1 MELYVLDSEFKKQA
15 YVEGTDSIIYSLRYA
30 DAGDFEIHVIYS
42 AFIVSYLQKGAYI
55 FEKKS
60 RTAMFIEDIEYETDS
75 EGGPIAVFKGRSLE
89 SMLNR
94 RIIWNKKV
102 VSGKI
107 QDIIFDLLKD
117 NVITPQDPD
126 RKIPNFVFKE
136 SSDSRLK
143 DYTIDKN
150 SPMEL
155 YGDNLYDT
163 IKSLCDLYDV
173 GFRITL
179 SEDNKFIFELYCGEM
194 LNGSIQKNRRV
205 VFSPKMENL
214 SNTRYYL
221 STQNEKTVTKI
232 DSTYDFKAEQAN
244 EKDDASATTR
254 VIAKTASWVVAP
266 RSASEL
272 TQFVGKKIG
281 IRFNKKLG
289 SNAML
294 SLNGTAY
301 KPLYYK
307 NAPLAAEVIDSGTEM
322 VMQYASTGGGRWNL
336 IDIKEDDP
344 PIQQNRVLVEATRS
358 NPPLAGLER
367 KEIFTDANS
376 ITTEEGMTPDDYAYS
391 MRIMGINTLH
401 ENRIEQQIDGESIPD
416 INYIFGEDYSI
427 GDIVLVENEIGL
439 SMSSRVIE
447 YVQSIDEN
455 GPSACPTFS
464 SVYY

>member
-1 MELYVLDSEFKKQA
+1 MELYILDSGFNKIA
-15 YVEGTDSIIYSLRYA
+15 YVEAYDSAIYTIRYA
-30 DAGDFEIHVIYS
+30 EPGDFEIHLSYFS
-42 AFIVSYLQKGAYI
+42 NLTSYLQSGSYI
-55 FEKKS
+55 LDINS

-75 EGGPIAVFKGRSLE
+75 EGGPMAVFKGRSLE

-94 RIIWNKKV
+94 RIVWNKKV

-136 SSDSRLK
+136 SSDSRLN

-155 YGDNLYDT
+155 YGDNLYDV

-179 SEDNKFIFELYCGEM
+179 SENNKFIFELYCGEM

-214 SNTRYYL
+214 SNTRYYQ

-232 DSTYDFKAEQAN
+232 DSTYEFKAEQAN
-244 EKDDASATTR
+244 EKDDDTATTR
-254 VIAKTASWVVAP
+254 IIAKTPSWVVAP
-266 RSASEL
+266 RSATEL
-272 TQFVGKKIG
+272 TQFVGKKIA
-281 IRFNKKLG
+281 IHFNKKLG
-289 SNAML
+289 ANAQL

-307 NAPLAAEVIDSGTEM
+307 NSPLAADVIDSGTDM
-322 VMQYASTGGGRWNL
+322 VMRYDSTGGGRWTL

-344 PIQQNRVLVEATRS
+344 PIQQSRVLVETTRT
-358 NPPLAGLER
+358 NPPLTGLER
-367 KEIFTDANS
+367 REIFTDANS
-376 ITTEEGMTPDDYAYS
+376 IATEEGMTPSDYAYS
-391 MRIMGINTLH
+391 MRLMGINTLH
-401 ENRIEQQIDGESIPD
+401 ENRAEKQIDGESIPD
-416 INYIFGEDYSI
+416 VNYIFGKDYTI

-439 SMSSRVIE
+439 TMSSRVVE
-447 YVQSIDEN
+447 YVQSIDES
-455 GPSACPTFS
+455 GPIAYPTFS
-464 SVYY
+464 SVYS